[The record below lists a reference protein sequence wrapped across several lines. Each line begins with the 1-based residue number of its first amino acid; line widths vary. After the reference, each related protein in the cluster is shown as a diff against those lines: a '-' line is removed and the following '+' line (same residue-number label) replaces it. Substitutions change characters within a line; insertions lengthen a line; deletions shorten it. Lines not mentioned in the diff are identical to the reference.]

1 MRAFRPM
8 ARMACC
14 PAALL
19 TCQQTPET
27 EHLEYSKR
35 VPDESRMVK
44 AFTRSSAGADVELV
58 IDIRSPAACL
68 VSSG

>member
-1 MRAFRPM
+1 ME
-8 ARMACC
+8 CDTI
-14 PAALL
+14 LKY
-19 TCQQTPET
+19 TQTPET
-27 EHLEYSKR
+27 EHLDYSLR

-58 IDIRSPAACL
+58 IDIRSPSACL